1 MLRGLIRLARMQLVD
16 IADRLVHRLDSLG
29 FSPPVTHVYNP
40 LDYARVPHA
49 RYLERYGSTPKE
61 VLLVGMNP
69 GPFGMMQTGVPFG
82 AVPWV
87 RDWMGIE
94 APVRTPKTWH
104 PKRPIE
110 GFACKRV
117 EVSGDRLWGWAK
129 ASHGTAERFFK
140 RFFVYNY
147 IPLVFLEEGGK
158 NRTPDKLP
166 AAERQTLFAA
176 CDVALQETARVLQP
190 KFVIGIGAFAQ
201 QRARAALADMPGIKF
216 GTVLHPS
223 PASPLANKGWAQ
235 RAALDFANA
244 GIAL

>member
-1 MLRGLIRLARMQLVD
+1 MELVD
-16 IADRLVHRLDSLG
+16 IADRLVHRLESLAFG
-29 FSPPVTHVYNP
+29 LPVTHLYNP

-49 RYLERYGSTPKE
+49 MYLKRYGSTPKE

-94 APVRTPKTWH
+94 GPVRQPASWH
-104 PKRPIE
+104 PKRPVE
-110 GFACKRV
+110 GFASKRV

-129 ASHGTAERFFK
+129 GAFGTAPNFFS
-140 RFFVYNY
+140 RFFVHNY
-147 IPLVFLEEGGK
+147 IPLVFLEESGK

-166 AAERQTLFAA
+166 VEERKALFAA
-176 CDVALQETARVLQP
+176 CDIALAETVRVLKP
-190 KFVIGIGAFAQ
+190 RFVIGIGAFAQ
-201 QRARAALADMPGIKF
+201 QRARAALESVPGVTL

-223 PASPLANKGWAQ
+223 PASPLANRGWAQ
-235 RAALDFANA
+235 RAAEDFARV
-244 GIAL
+244 GVRL